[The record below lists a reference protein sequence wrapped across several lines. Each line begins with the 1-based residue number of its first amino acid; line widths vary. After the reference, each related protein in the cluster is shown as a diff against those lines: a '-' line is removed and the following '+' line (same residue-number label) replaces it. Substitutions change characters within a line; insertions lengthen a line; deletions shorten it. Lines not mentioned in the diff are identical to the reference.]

1 MMTSEPTVTMGSGNV
16 YEDLGLPDAKEMK
29 IKSMI
34 ALEIQRVLTKRNLTQ
49 VEAAALM
56 GIDQP
61 KTSAILN
68 GKFRGFT
75 IDRMIRFLEALDV
88 EVLVSFVEREAS

>member
-1 MMTSEPTVTMGSGNV
+1 MTSALTVTIGSGNA
-16 YEDLGLPDAKEMK
+16 YEDDAREMK

-34 ALEIQRVLTKRNLTQ
+34 ALEIQRVITKRSLTQ

-75 IDRMIRFLEALDV
+75 IDRMIRLLESLDV
-88 EVLVSFVEREAS
+88 EVLLSFVEKEAS

>member
-1 MMTSEPTVTMGSGNV
+1 MTSEPTVTVGSVNV
-16 YEDLGLPDAKEMK
+16 YDDLGLPDAKEMK

-34 ALEIQRVLTKRNLTQ
+34 ALEIQRVITKRNLTQ

-88 EVLVSFVEREAS
+88 EVLLSFVEREAS

>member
-1 MMTSEPTVTMGSGNV
+1 MSNEPTVTLGSGNV
-16 YEDLGLPDAKEMK
+16 YEDLGLPDSKEMK

-34 ALEIQRVLTKRNLTQ
+34 ALEIQRVINKRKLTQ

-68 GKFRGFT
+68 GKFRNFT
-75 IDRMIRFLEALDV
+75 IDRMICFLEALDV
-88 EVLVSFVEREAS
+88 EIHVSFVDREAS